1 MMAGTAGTAGDGSTT
16 IDATFTAL
24 ADPTRRSVVD
34 LLRKEPRRAG
44 DLADELG
51 LSRPAMSRHL
61 KILRRS
67 GLIEPAS
74 DEADARARIYRLL
87 PEPFS
92 DLRAWLEE
100 VERFWSGQ
108 LAAFKAHAEARARV
122 LHSGSSSSKPRTA
135 PGAIDAGVHRAT
147 RPPTGRRRGRKS

>member
-1 MMAGTAGTAGDGSTT
+1 MTPT

-51 LSRPAMSRHL
+51 LTRPAMSRHL
-61 KILRRS
+61 KVLRRS
-67 GLIEPAS
+67 GLIAPAS
-74 DEADARARIYRLL
+74 DDADARARIYRLL

-92 DLRAWLEE
+92 DLRAWLDE

-122 LHSGSSSSKPRTA
+122 LQSGSSSSKSRT
-135 PGAIDAGVHRAT
+135 GRGVIDAGAHRAV
-147 RPPTGRRRGRKS
+147 RARVAGRRRGRKS